1 MQKED
6 VLEILKRGIKTEI
19 DGFQLYKMA
28 SEKTK
33 DPKAKDVFKLL
44 AEDELKHEKM
54 LREQYKKFKEN
65 GKFKFEKK
73 DKGSKLDTVSSYPI
87 FSENF
92 RGKLLKEQSFEMS
105 ALSIGIMLE
114 QNSIDFY
121 KNSSEKIGDLDAK
134 ALFNFL
140 AEWEGEHL
148 KALVNQQ
155 RVLQEDFWTEAR
167 FYPF

>member
-1 MQKED
+1 
-6 VLEILKRGIKTEI
+6 
-19 DGFQLYKMA
+19 
-28 SEKTK
+28 
-33 DPKAKDVFKLL
+33 
-44 AEDELKHEKM
+44 
-54 LREQYKKFKEN
+54 
-65 GKFKFEKK
+65 
-73 DKGSKLDTVSSYPI
+73 LDTVSSYPI
-87 FSENF
+87 FSETF
-92 RGKLLKEQSFEMS
+92 RAKLLKEQSFEMS

-121 KNSSEKIGDLDAK
+121 RNSAEQIEDLDAK

>member
-19 DGFQLYKMA
+19 DGFQLYKIV

-33 DPKAKDVFKLL
+33 DPKAKDVFGLL

-54 LREQYKKFKEN
+54 LREQYKKVKET
-65 GKFKFEKK
+65 GKFKFKK
-73 DKGSKLDTVSSYPI
+73 GDERPKLDTISPYPI
-87 FSENF
+87 FSEKF
-92 RGKLLKEQSFEMS
+92 KEKLLREQSFEMS

-114 QNSIDFY
+114 QNSINFY
-121 KNSSEKIGDLDAK
+121 RDSSEKIGD
-134 ALFNFL
+134 
-140 AEWEGEHL
+140 
-148 KALVNQQ
+148 
-155 RVLQEDFWTEAR
+155 QEDFWTEAR